1 MSFWEGVNEI
11 SIAKNIKSRRE
22 EFGLSQAE
30 LAEKAD
36 VTQSAVSRWE
46 HGESVPLL
54 KYQKKLAILFG
65 CSVDELNSK
74 R

>member
-1 MSFWEGVNEI
+1 M
-11 SIAKNIKSRRE
+11 
-22 EFGLSQAE
+22 SQAE
-30 LAEKAD
+30 LAEKVE

-74 R
+74 Q

>member
-1 MSFWEGVNEI
+1 MNEI
-11 SIAKNIKSRRE
+11 SIAKNIKNRRE

-46 HGESVPLL
+46 RGESVPLL

-74 R
+74 Q

>member
-1 MSFWEGVNEI
+1 MNEI
-11 SIAKNIKSRRE
+11 SIAKNIKNRRE
-22 EFGLSQAE
+22 AFGLSQAE
-30 LAEKAD
+30 LAEKVE

-74 R
+74 Q

>member
-1 MSFWEGVNEI
+1 MNEI
-11 SIAKNIKSRRE
+11 SIAENIKSRRE
-22 EFGLSQAE
+22 SLDMSQAE
-30 LAEKAD
+30 LAEKVE

-46 HGESVPLL
+46 HRESVPLL

-74 R
+74 Q

>member
-1 MSFWEGVNEI
+1 MNEI
-11 SIAKNIKSRRE
+11 SIAKNIKNRRE
-22 EFGLSQAE
+22 SLDMSQAE
-30 LAEKAD
+30 LAEKVE